1 MTSVDI
7 AAPARGHPHPVAVRA
22 QCLLT
27 AALLAAL
34 TVPAMAQNSDA
45 GTARV
50 VITGNP
56 LGSALSQP
64 SESLTGDALAVRR
77 AGTLGETLSGL
88 AGVSASG
95 FGPQSSRPVIRGL
108 DGDRIRLLDNGGA
121 SADASNL
128 SFDHASATDPLV
140 AERIEVLR
148 GPAALLYGGNATG
161 GVVNIIDNRI
171 PRLAAS
177 GLSGRAEVRLGGA
190 DAPAVWCMWRE
201 PRAPRAT

>member
-1 MTSVDI
+1 MTSVSI
-7 AAPARGHPHPVAVRA
+7 AAPARGPTHAVAVRA
-22 QCLLT
+22 QSLLT

-34 TVPAMAQNSDA
+34 ASPAVAQTTDA
-45 GTARV
+45 PARI

-64 SESLTGDALAVRR
+64 SELLTGDALAVRR

-121 SADASNL
+121 AADAA
-128 SFDHASATDPLV
+128 DTTPV
-140 AERIEVLR
+140 AV
-148 GPAALLYGGNATG
+148 
-161 GVVNIIDNRI
+161 
-171 PRLAAS
+171 
-177 GLSGRAEVRLGGA
+177 
-190 DAPAVWCMWRE
+190 
-201 PRAPRAT
+201 